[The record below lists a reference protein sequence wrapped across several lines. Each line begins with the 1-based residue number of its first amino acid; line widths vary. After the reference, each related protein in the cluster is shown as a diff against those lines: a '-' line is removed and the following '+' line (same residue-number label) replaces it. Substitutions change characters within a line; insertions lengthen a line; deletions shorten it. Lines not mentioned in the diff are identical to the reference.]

1 MNDQDGVKNLTPQQA
16 WQMLQND
23 PRAILVDIRSTMEYR
38 FVGHPIG
45 AIHIAWID
53 EPNWRINPNF
63 ETEIQQLLLGSLVCT
78 QEASCT
84 PVILICRSGQ
94 RSLDAGRLLVESGMR
109 NIFHIKEG
117 FEGELDEHHH
127 RGTTGGWRFRGFP
140 WEQC

>member
-1 MNDQDGVKNLTPQQA
+1 MNGQGGVENITPQQA
-16 WQMLQND
+16 WQMLQDD

-45 AIHIAWID
+45 AIHVAWLD

-63 ETEIQQLLLGSLVCT
+63 ETEIRQLLLGGLVCT

-84 PVILICRSGQ
+84 PVILICRSGK
-94 RSLDAGRLLVESGMR
+94 RSLEAGMLLVESGIR
-109 NIFHIKEG
+109 NVFHIGEG

-127 RGTTGGWRFRGFP
+127 RGTTGGWRFRGLP